1 MRPIMRIRHHA
12 LLIAA
17 AAVLCSGPP
26 LRAAAM
32 DAVLEHLDLSG
43 YLQIRMWNVPS
54 RTYVPGK
61 FKSRHTYKNVN
72 YFDLFFR
79 NRFTI
84 SILPEIEIRS
94 VFDVSAKFGKNDFS
108 IDGGPA
114 NLITRDVYAV
124 FRPFKNSE
132 LSIGLEPFSLPGGY
146 IIARDATGIHLSH
159 FFEKSKVSIS
169 ASYVKAY
176 DDADDSFGQGSDVPD
191 FIWDDIV
198 IFGTKFNISSL
209 IQCEAYYVYEDDRYT
224 TNRLTFN
231 TTNFTA
237 GLTGDRKKGSLH
249 WAGLHAMLL
258 SGPWFLRAGGIVN
271 AGVMF
276 VRNEIYA
283 FKKVRVLAGLFEFE
297 TGFSA
302 GDLKISAI
310 AEGATGD
317 PDRPYSG
324 RSFQSIKGA
333 HDFSYIVVDST
344 GGLSLRG
351 SGESC
356 WYGLYGC
363 GVNLSCT
370 FIDAVTLQVKLLHF
384 GTMKTL
390 YWRRKGTTWYGDE
403 ADLGV
408 EYRFRNT
415 LNLFLNAGGFLPR
428 RAYSA
433 QMNMSNNRGYFSDI
447 ESRYVLRDLDNY
459 SSKSMIFEVM
469 LGVKVSY
476 D

>member
-1 MRPIMRIRHHA
+1 MRQYMRPRHLV
-12 LLIAA
+12 LLLAAIAVMCLRPRLDA
-17 AAVLCSGPP
+17 AN
-26 LRAAAM
+26 M
-32 DAVLEHLDLSG
+32 DTVLEHLDLSG

-61 FKSRHTYKNVN
+61 FKSRHSYKNVN

-79 NRFTI
+79 NRITI
-84 SILPEIEIRS
+84 SVIPEIEIRS

-108 IDGGPA
+108 IDGGSA

-124 FRPFKNSE
+124 FRPLNNTE
-132 LSIGLEPFSLPGGY
+132 LSIGLMPFSLPGGY
-146 IIARDATGIHLSH
+146 IIARDATGITVSH
-159 FFEKSKVSIS
+159 FFESSKTSIS
-169 ASYVKAY
+169 ASYIKAF

-191 FIWDDIV
+191 FIWDDIIMV
-198 IFGTKFNISSL
+198 STKFSISSL
-209 IQCEAYYVYEDDRYT
+209 IQGEAYYVYEDDRYT
-224 TNRLTFN
+224 TNKLTFN

-237 GLTGDRKKGSLH
+237 GFSGDRKKGSLH
-249 WAGLHAMLL
+249 WAGLHAKLI

-271 AGVMF
+271 AGTMY
-276 VRNEIYA
+276 VRNELYN
-283 FKKVRVLAGLFEFE
+283 FKKIKLLAGLFEFE

-302 GDLKISAI
+302 GELKLSVI

-324 RSFQSIKGA
+324 KSFQSIKGA
-333 HDFSYIVVDST
+333 HDFSYIAVDST
-344 GGLSLRG
+344 GGISLRG

-356 WYGLYGC
+356 WYGLYGT
-363 GVNLSCT
+363 GLNLSYT
-370 FIDAVTLQVKLLHF
+370 FIDSITLQVKLLHF

-390 YWRRKGTTWYGDE
+390 YWRGKGTTWYGDE
-403 ADLGV
+403 ADLGI

-415 LNLFLNAGGFLPR
+415 LNLFLNAGGFLPQ
-428 RAYSA
+428 RAYNA
-433 QMNMSNNRGYFSDI
+433 QISMSNNRGYFSDI
-447 ESRYVLRDLDNY
+447 ESRYLFRDLDNY

-469 LGVKVSY
+469 LGVKVLY